1 MQFEKESWK
10 DNTINKKTDQLIGFF
25 TIDYV
30 YLIYPIKAL

>member
-10 DNTINKKTDQLIGFF
+10 DIQSIKKTDQLIGFF
-25 TIDYV
+25 IIDYV

>member
-10 DNTINKKTDQLIGFF
+10 DIQSIKKPIKLIGFF